1 MAYYPVTGARLYIQS
16 AIAATKTI
24 SALTNASPPVA
35 TSTAHG
41 YTTNDEV
48 LVLNGWEDTNYSV
61 FRTNVIDANSFSL
74 LGFDASDTTWY
85 PAGSGTG
92 TAQKITTWTS
102 IGQVLGVQSSGGDPR
117 NITVQPI
124 DKRNPVNIPVGFN
137 ASSLTL
143 TIGYDPSQAAQV
155 EMLTASRSLA
165 KRAIKFALPGSG
177 YAYCYGTVA
186 LSNVPTFDTNSV
198 MQVTCALSIDG
209 LFSKY

>member
-1 MAYYPVTGARLYIQS
+1 MAYYPVTGSRIYIQS
-16 AIAATKTI
+16 AIAATKTV

-35 TSTAHG
+35 TATAHG
-41 YTTNDEV
+41 YSDNDEV
-48 LVLNGWEDTNYSV
+48 LILNGWEDTNYSV
-61 FRTNVIDANSFSL
+61 FRVDSLTTDTFSL
-74 LGFDASDTTWY
+74 LGFDATDTDWY
-85 PAGSGTG
+85 TAGSGTG
-92 TAQKITTWTS
+92 TAQKITTWLA
-102 IGQVLGVQSSGGDPR
+102 IGQVLGVQSTGGDPR

-143 TIGYDPSQAAQV
+143 TLGYDPAQASQI
-155 EMLTASRSLA
+155 EMLTASRGLD
-165 KRAIKFALPGSG
+165 KRAIKFTLPGSG

-209 LFSKY
+209 LFTKY

>member
-1 MAYYPVTGARLYIQS
+1 MAYYPVTGSRIYIQS
-16 AIAATKTI
+16 AIAAAKTL
-24 SALTNASPPVA
+24 SALSNASPPVA
-35 TSTAHG
+35 TATAHG
-41 YTTNDEV
+41 YADNDEV

-61 FRTNVIDANSFSL
+61 FRVDQLTTDTFSL
-74 LGFDASDTTWY
+74 LGFDSSDTDWY
-85 PAGSGTG
+85 PSGSGTG
-92 TAQKITTWTS
+92 TAQKITTWLS

-117 NITVQPI
+117 NIVVQPI

-143 TIGYDPSQAAQV
+143 TLGYDPAQASQI
-155 EMLTASRSLA
+155 EMLTASRSLD

-209 LFSKY
+209 LFTKY